1 MPAPFYEKKVLAFL
15 KSLKSLIN
23 KNLESLINWLTQMTQ
38 NGIILLATVLRTRG
52 MAV

>member
-1 MPAPFYEKKVLAFL
+1 MLNE
-15 KSLKSLIN
+15 
-23 KNLESLINWLTQMTQ
+23 NLESLINWLTQMPQ